1 MNEEEREA
9 RKSLFLKIGVFS
21 IFALV
26 FVLWLLNLKGIFST
40 IPRDTSLS
48 KIGAEIEKKTKADED
63 RLGLNQPDATSRQ
76 EFVDKLLDKT
86 EQAISSSTAT
96 SSATSTAILEI
107 KKELLDLTKNTS
119 TTTVDS
125 SKTGCPPYIN
135 CMPTIGEAR
144 PCVVPPGCEN
154 ITIIAY

>member
-26 FVLWLLNLKGIFST
+26 FILWLLNLKGVFINISDNSNNLT
-40 IPRDTSLS
+40 LD
-48 KIGAEIEKKTKADED
+48 KIGSEIENNAKKDSD
-63 RLGLNQPDATSRQ
+63 RLGLNQDEKKQ
-76 EFVDKLLDKT
+76 NDFVDKLLDKT
-86 EQAISSSTAT
+86 EQVISSSTA
-96 SSATSTAILEI
+96 SSTINSEI
-107 KKELLDLTKNTS
+107 KKSLQELTNNFSTS
-119 TTTVDS
+119 TDKS
-125 SKTGCPPYIN
+125 LGENCPPYID